1 MPAESS
7 LLTPPPE
14 RSYDGEV
21 PMLIVAA
28 LVGAATGVISG
39 LMGLGGA
46 IVLIPALVYL
56 FGMSQHEAQG
66 TSLATLLLPI
76 GVFAF
81 LQYYRAGNVNLR
93 IAAAIAFGFAIGGYF
108 GGRWAQLVPDIILKK
123 TFAVVLLVAAIRM
136 WISSR

>member
-1 MPAESS
+1 MMAAGA
-7 LLTPPPE
+7 
-14 RSYDGEV
+14 R
-21 PMLIVAA
+21 MLIVAA

-76 GVFAF
+76 GIFAF
-81 LQYYRAGNVNLR
+81 LQYYRAGHVNLR
-93 IAAAIAFGFAIGGYF
+93 IAAAIALGFAIGGYF
-108 GGRWAQLVPDIILKK
+108 GGRWAQLVPDVILKK
-123 TFAVVLLVAAIRM
+123 TFAVVLVLAAIRM

>member
-1 MPAESS
+1 
-7 LLTPPPE
+7 
-14 RSYDGEV
+14 
-21 PMLIVAA
+21 MLIVAA

-76 GVFAF
+76 GIFAF
-81 LQYYRAGNVNLR
+81 LQYYRAGHVNLR
-93 IAAAIAFGFAIGGYF
+93 IAAAIALGFAIGGYF
-108 GGRWAQLVPDIILKK
+108 GGRWAQWVPDVILKK
-123 TFAVVLLVAAIRM
+123 TFAVVLVLAAIRM

>member
-1 MPAESS
+1 
-7 LLTPPPE
+7 
-14 RSYDGEV
+14 
-21 PMLIVAA
+21 MLIVAA

-93 IAAAIAFGFAIGGYF
+93 VAAAIAFGFAIGGYF

-136 WISSR
+136 WISTR